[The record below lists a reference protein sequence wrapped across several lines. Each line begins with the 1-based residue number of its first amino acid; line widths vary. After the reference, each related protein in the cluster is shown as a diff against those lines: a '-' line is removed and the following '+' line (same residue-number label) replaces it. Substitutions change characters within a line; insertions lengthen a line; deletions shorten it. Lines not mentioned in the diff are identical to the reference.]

1 MTLPELRVQ
10 LRSRGCSPAGG
21 KQTLVERLND
31 AIALEMHGR
40 EQGMQ
45 QAHRQQDAP
54 PPMYYEP
61 QVRPHISLP
70 HRRPSSAAALV
81 YRNVLE
87 HDSRISFN
95 CGDNHNS
102 HPLVPTQSCARTGD
116 TPTRIAS
123 LSNTNT
129 HKPPRAL

>member
-31 AIALEMHGR
+31 AIALQVHGH

-45 QAHRQQDAP
+45 QAHHQVDVP

-61 QVRPHISLP
+61 QVRALRLS
-70 HRRPSSAAALV
+70 PSSPPSVALGIATSST
-81 YRNVLE
+81 E
-87 HDSRISFN
+87 KDSRVSF
-95 CGDNHNS
+95 G
-102 HPLVPTQSCARTGD
+102 
-116 TPTRIAS
+116 
-123 LSNTNT
+123 
-129 HKPPRAL
+129 